1 MKKIIILTFLSNF
14 LIAQKDSLLV
24 VKLDEIEIKSIKSSS
39 IFESVPL
46 SITKIKVPKLWS
58 KQQLSLQEYIS
69 SVPGLVAFNAN
80 NFAQDLR
87 ISIRGFGAR
96 SAFGIRGI
104 KVVIDGIPET
114 TPDGQ
119 GQLDNLPLQLIE
131 NIEVVRGSSS
141 LRYGNAAGG
150 VIYLETINKVENN
163 FHELGLRGAQNNYK
177 QTYYTSGLKF
187 EKSEWLLHLNHQD
200 GDGYRENSRFQTTQF
215 NLRGNYFL
223 SKKMKLGLQFNSTN
237 SPLGQDPGGQNLEDF
252 QNSPSKARDRNVL
265 FKSGERINHI
275 KSAMSINYESGNFLF
290 KNYNFISNRTF
301 NAKLP
306 FNFGGIVSLNR
317 NYYGHGSYF
326 TIKSKANKTQLTTQ
340 IGYDIASQSDKRKRY
355 KNNEGNKGDK
365 TMGQVESFQ
374 SFGIY
379 FIENVSFGKLKLNGG
394 IRWDN
399 NLLKVVDNFISNG
412 DDSGSIKLYAW
423 SNEIGLSYQILDKSY
438 LFVNLSESY
447 ETPTLSELSANP
459 IGGGFNDLLSVQK
472 AKNFDFGLKFK
483 SESTHFSIV
492 GFVVNTKN
500 DLVPYELEEFPGR
513 IFYQNAGKTLRKGVE
528 IDFNYRLNKNFST
541 NITYNYTNF
550 KYDEYLSGELN
561 LKGNYL
567 PGIPTRFGNI
577 ELEYKNSKNLSII
590 YSRNY
595 RGFLYANNENTEKIS
610 SIWRDDISL
619 SIPLKVG
626 KYNFDFFLGC
636 SNIFDELF
644 PDNIRINAF
653 GKRYYEAAPGRIFF
667 GGIKILI

>member
-14 LIAQKDSLLV
+14 LIAQKDSLQV

-223 SKKMKLGLQFNSTN
+223 SKK
-237 SPLGQDPGGQNLEDF
+237 
-252 QNSPSKARDRNVL
+252 
-265 FKSGERINHI
+265 
-275 KSAMSINYESGNFLF
+275 
-290 KNYNFISNRTF
+290 
-301 NAKLP
+301 
-306 FNFGGIVSLNR
+306 
-317 NYYGHGSYF
+317 
-326 TIKSKANKTQLTTQ
+326 
-340 IGYDIASQSDKRKRY
+340 
-355 KNNEGNKGDK
+355 
-365 TMGQVESFQ
+365 
-374 SFGIY
+374 
-379 FIENVSFGKLKLNGG
+379 
-394 IRWDN
+394 
-399 NLLKVVDNFISNG
+399 
-412 DDSGSIKLYAW
+412 
-423 SNEIGLSYQILDKSY
+423 
-438 LFVNLSESY
+438 
-447 ETPTLSELSANP
+447 
-459 IGGGFNDLLSVQK
+459 
-472 AKNFDFGLKFK
+472 
-483 SESTHFSIV
+483 
-492 GFVVNTKN
+492 
-500 DLVPYELEEFPGR
+500 
-513 IFYQNAGKTLRKGVE
+513 
-528 IDFNYRLNKNFST
+528 
-541 NITYNYTNF
+541 
-550 KYDEYLSGELN
+550 
-561 LKGNYL
+561 
-567 PGIPTRFGNI
+567 
-577 ELEYKNSKNLSII
+577 
-590 YSRNY
+590 
-595 RGFLYANNENTEKIS
+595 
-610 SIWRDDISL
+610 
-619 SIPLKVG
+619 
-626 KYNFDFFLGC
+626 
-636 SNIFDELF
+636 
-644 PDNIRINAF
+644 
-653 GKRYYEAAPGRIFF
+653 
-667 GGIKILI
+667 